1 MTRWLFSTNAKD
13 IGTLYLIFAIFAGM
27 ILLTNPIVPAI
38 KINLAIYWE
47 NYLQNKILMNTIL
60 KLGQNFYFKVL
71 SGVNNI
77 LRDFTQDV
85 LTLFYSVC
93 KLSSSANNGSNRQVL
108 AINKICQHIH
118 LLPSG
123 SEDNSI
129 NLFPSPEPISSTLTL
144 EDGQKDEQLSQLGYY
159 LAGLIESD
167 GSIIVPS
174 YQSSGYT
181 PKVSI
186 VFNSKD
192 KALAL
197 HLIKTL
203 GYGSIQKSNIES
215 AVYLVI
221 RNKVG
226 IIDLISLVNGK
237 FRTPKIASLYR
248 LIDWV
253 NDSRTYSSII
263 RNKFEKLPLDNSQL
277 ESNAWLSGFSEGDST
292 FQIRIT
298 EGKYNHIST
307 YYEISQGRLDSELL
321 EGYKDI
327 MQNIANLFLGTLSEI
342 YLSKFDRSG
351 KQKFYR
357 ARTTSKLGANEVIK
371 YFNHF
376 PLFSSKYLDFLSWKE
391 AQNLIVRNAHH
402 KKYGLVGLNKI
413 KELKNSINNNRN
425 EFSWLHL
432 NQFYSK

>member
-1 MTRWLFSTNAKD
+1 M
-13 IGTLYLIFAIFAGM
+13 
-27 ILLTNPIVPAI
+27 
-38 KINLAIYWE
+38 
-47 NYLQNKILMNTIL
+47 
-60 KLGQNFYFKVL
+60 
-71 SGVNNI
+71 
-77 LRDFTQDV
+77 
-85 LTLFYSVC
+85 
-93 KLSSSANNGSNRQVL
+93 
-108 AINKICQHIH
+108 
-118 LLPSG
+118 
-123 SEDNSI
+123 
-129 NLFPSPEPISSTLTL
+129 

-237 FRTPKIASLYR
+237 FIRPKIARLYR

-263 RNKFEKLPLDNSQL
+263 RNKFEKLPLDNTKL
-277 ESNAWLSGFSEGDST
+277 ESNAWLSGKKKRVILL

-298 EGKYNHIST
+298 EVKYNHIST
-307 YYEISQGRLDSELL
+307 YL
-321 EGYKDI
+321 
-327 MQNIANLFLGTLSEI
+327 
-342 YLSKFDRSG
+342 
-351 KQKFYR
+351 
-357 ARTTSKLGANEVIK
+357 V
-371 YFNHF
+371 
-376 PLFSSKYLDFLSWKE
+376 KE
-391 AQNLIVRNAHH
+391 D
-402 KKYGLVGLNKI
+402 
-413 KELKNSINNNRN
+413 
-425 EFSWLHL
+425 
-432 NQFYSK
+432 